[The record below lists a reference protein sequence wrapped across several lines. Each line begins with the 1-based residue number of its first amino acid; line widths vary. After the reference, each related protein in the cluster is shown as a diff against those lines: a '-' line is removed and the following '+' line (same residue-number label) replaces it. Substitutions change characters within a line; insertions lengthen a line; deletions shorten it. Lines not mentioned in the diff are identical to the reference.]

1 MPIDTPFAEVLEA
14 ADRLSL
20 EDQESLLEILRRR
33 IIERRREELAA
44 EIHEAEEEYRAGTCE
59 PRSARELIEEILE

>member
-1 MPIDTPFAEVLEA
+1 MPTEAPFAEALEA

-20 EDQESLLEILRRR
+20 EDQEELLEVLHRR

-44 EIHEAEEEYRAGTCE
+44 EIREAEEEYQAGGCK
-59 PRSARELIEEILE
+59 PRSAQELMEEILG